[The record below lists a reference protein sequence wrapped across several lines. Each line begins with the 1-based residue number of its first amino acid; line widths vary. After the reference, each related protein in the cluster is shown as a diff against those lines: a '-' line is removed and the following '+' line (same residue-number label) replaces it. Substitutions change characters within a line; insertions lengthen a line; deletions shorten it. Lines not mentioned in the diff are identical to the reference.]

1 MSGGKELISL
11 DLTNSL
17 MLISEAEFGS
27 IVSRYKNV
35 LYLCHRNADP
45 DAIGSA
51 FALAGAFGG
60 TVGAIDDLSRI
71 GEALSD
77 IIGAHILIDPSEE
90 GWDLIVVVDTSVR
103 LQLGR
108 IQLARYGL
116 IDHHQDEGLTRE
128 AEFYI
133 QRPAKS
139 TAEIVWKILKDNGR
153 QPSREM
159 ALGLM
164 AGIISDTGRFK
175 RASAESFL
183 AASELLEA
191 GGFDY
196 EEALQALSVAPDI
209 SQRIAVLKAASR
221 AKIERRGEWLIAAS
235 RINSFEGSAAA
246 ALIDLGA
253 DVAFVAGRHGDR
265 VRISARSSRKAANAG
280 LNLNQILGDI
290 GRAHGGDGGGH
301 SSAASFD
308 ARGDPEALL
317 QECRNRVAELL
328 H

>member
-1 MSGGKELISL
+1 
-11 DLTNSL
+11 

-90 GWDLIVVVDTSVR
+90 GWDLIVVVDTSVQ

-116 IDHHQDEGLTRE
+116 IDHHQDEGLTHK

-164 AGIISDTGRFK
+164 
-175 RASAESFL
+175 
-183 AASELLEA
+183 
-191 GGFDY
+191 
-196 EEALQALSVAPDI
+196 
-209 SQRIAVLKAASR
+209 
-221 AKIERRGEWLIAAS
+221 
-235 RINSFEGSAAA
+235 
-246 ALIDLGA
+246 
-253 DVAFVAGRHGDR
+253 
-265 VRISARSSRKAANAG
+265 
-280 LNLNQILGDI
+280 
-290 GRAHGGDGGGH
+290 
-301 SSAASFD
+301 
-308 ARGDPEALL
+308 
-317 QECRNRVAELL
+317 
-328 H
+328 

>member
-1 MSGGKELISL
+1 
-11 DLTNSL
+11 

-27 IVSRYKNV
+27 IVSRYNSV

-60 TVGAIDDLSRI
+60 AVGAIDDLSRT
-71 GEALSD
+71 GAALSD
-77 IIGAHILIDPSEE
+77 ILGAHILINPSEE
-90 GWDLIVVVDTSVR
+90 DWDLIVVVDTSVR
-103 LQLGR
+103 LQLGN
-108 IQLARYGL
+108 IQLSRYGL
-116 IDHHQDEGLTRE
+116 VDHHQDEGLRE
-128 AEFYI
+128 GAEFYI

-153 QPSREM
+153 QPNREM
-159 ALGLM
+159 ALGLLVGM
-164 AGIISDTGRFK
+164 ISDTGRFK
-175 RASAESFL
+175 RATAESFM
-183 AASELLEA
+183 AASELLLE
-191 GGFDY
+191 GGFGYD
-196 EEALQALSVAPDI
+196 EALQVLSLPQDI

-221 AKIERRGEWLIAAS
+221 AKIERQGEWLIAAS

-265 VRISARSSRKAANAG
+265 VRISARSSRKAAIAG

-308 ARGDPEALL
+308 AMGDPGALL
-317 QECRNRVAELL
+317 QECRKKVAELL
-328 H
+328 P